1 MNDTNETQDQAAQ
14 EPAGAQGQAQAT
26 GAQPQ
31 GPAAQEQP
39 KAAPEAQDPAAA
51 AQQEPAGGATAST
64 QAPEHPQQPG
74 TTPPTLDGGTPP
86 LQAAD
91 APANPTPEPQ
101 GDAPPI
107 ADPHLANEI
116 LQHPVAT
123 SPMLNPGSSNPEAI
137 KQHQS
142 YLGRWISDIEGYML
156 TAEHRALADA
166 DKLAITLHLNALRLA
181 WHAAGTRID
190 SLVAKL

>member
-14 EPAGAQGQAQAT
+14 EPAGAQGQPQAPS
-26 GAQPQ
+26 GQPQ
-31 GPAAQEQP
+31 APAAQEQA
-39 KAAPEAQDPAAA
+39 KVAPEAQDPA
-51 AQQEPAGGATAST
+51 PAAST